1 MSRFGP
7 PVPAGDPAVGVDEV
21 DAVVEAVEDPFLQ
34 IITHASCVDLPQC
47 SSLGEASIIAIHRTG
62 GPADTFDAM
71 TSTRAYRKA
80 LPVSGGNPFPP

>member
-1 MSRFGP
+1 MVTRLRPAVLLASMSRSARRMTASGFS
-7 PVPAGDPAVGVDEV
+7 PAAIV
-21 DAVVEAVEDPFLQ
+21 
-34 IITHASCVDLPQC
+34 
-47 SSLGEASIIAIHRTG
+47 AIHRTG